1 MYTQLTLSKQDLTK
15 KLKKEPGYGSVMDKY
30 RKAGEVKLPGFLRF
44 LAMFSSFEL
53 PEITTADFVDKKA
66 IMRI

>member
-1 MYTQLTLSKQDLTK
+1 
-15 KLKKEPGYGSVMDKY
+15 MDKY

>member
-1 MYTQLTLSKQDLTK
+1 
-15 KLKKEPGYGSVMDKY
+15 MDKY
-30 RKAGEVKLPGFLRF
+30 RKAGEADSPVFLRF

>member
-1 MYTQLTLSKQDLTK
+1 
-15 KLKKEPGYGSVMDKY
+15 MDKY

-53 PEITTADFVDKKA
+53 PEITTADFGRGPTAEAVGNWN
-66 IMRI
+66 